1 MKQKSRL
8 KKRLDIWIKKA
19 EKHPDADSLYVE
31 QIDVGEEQTRT
42 VVSGLV
48 KYIPLDEMQNR
59 KVCVLCNLKPAA
71 MRGIKSQAM
80 VLAASNDD
88 HTKVELVEPPSS
100 ASVGERITFP
110 GHEGD
115 PDELLNPKKKVWETL
130 QVDLHTNEKLEA
142 CFKNIPLTTTAGI
155 CTVSSISNGSIR

>member
-1 MKQKSRL
+1 SVSDVLTQHGPLFAADGNGKKKSAA
-8 KKRLDIWIKKA
+8 KSSAESSNKAKNKAAAEPDITITRLDIRVGVIKKA

-59 KVCVLCNLKPAA
+59 KVCVLCNLKPAT

-88 HTKVELVEPPSS
+88 HTK
-100 ASVGERITFP
+100 
-110 GHEGD
+110 
-115 PDELLNPKKKVWETL
+115 
-130 QVDLHTNEKLEA
+130 
-142 CFKNIPLTTTAGI
+142 
-155 CTVSSISNGSIR
+155 